1 MSEHIDYVELP
12 GGDLATTKAFYSAA
26 FGWGFTDYGPSYA
39 GFEDAGLDGG
49 LAGLAAD
56 TEAGEGAPTTTVPL
70 VILRADDLETALD
83 RVTAAGGTVTAPI
96 FDFPGGRRFHFRDPA
111 GNELGVW
118 GE

>member
-12 GGDLATTKAFYSAA
+12 VVDLAAAKGFYASA
-26 FGWGFTDYGPSYA
+26 FGWGFTDFGPTYA
-39 GFEDAGLDGG
+39 GFEGAGLDGG
-49 LAGLAAD
+49 LAEDEAD
-56 TEAGEGAPTTTVPL
+56 VARGPL
-70 VILRADDLETALD
+70 VILKTDALEDALE
-83 RVTAAGGTVTAPI
+83 RVVAAGGEVTVPI